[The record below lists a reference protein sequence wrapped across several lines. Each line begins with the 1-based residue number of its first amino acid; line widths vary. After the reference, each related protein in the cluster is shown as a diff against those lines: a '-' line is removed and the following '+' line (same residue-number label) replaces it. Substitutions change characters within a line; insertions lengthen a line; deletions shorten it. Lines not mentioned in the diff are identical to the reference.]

1 MTDIINE
8 ELEAAAAVQALLTA
22 AAVTQLDKKRSTAAR
37 LEALAVAVTQQD
49 LERLLELQDKM
60 AKAVDTALTNTTED
74 DTLICTPERL
84 ASLMAE
90 HIDFTDISDLLALR
104 YQLRRDRIFAHITA
118 MHEAAGVD
126 DPDHAPGA
134 IPVPEHGRKFTREG
148 GKIKVTL
155 AEGRLA
161 EMLGPE
167 RAKRVFQTVV
177 RTETVRDDDALME
190 LVREDP
196 SVLEMVRECVVPG
209 GYTPMSFH
217 VRNLEG

>member
-1 MTDIINE
+1 MTEIINE
-8 ELEAAAAVQALLTA
+8 ELEAAAAVQALLAA
-22 AAVTQLDKKRSTAAR
+22 AAVTQIDKKRSAAQR
-37 LEALAVAVTQQD
+37 QEALAAAVVGQD

-60 AKAVDTALTNTTED
+60 ARAVDTALVNTTED
-74 DTLICTPERL
+74 DTLVCTPERL
-84 ASLMAE
+84 AALMKE

-118 MHEAAGVD
+118 MHEQAGVE
-126 DPDHAPGA
+126 DPDHAPGVV
-134 IPVPEHGRKFTREG
+134 PVPEHHKKFTREG

-161 EMLGPE
+161 ELLGPE
-167 RAKRVFQTVV
+167 RAQKVFQTVV
-177 RTETVRDDDALME
+177 KTETVRDDDALME

-196 SVLEMVRECVVPG
+196 AVLEMVRDCVVPG